1 MPPLRLDG
9 TPAVY
14 HNGVMIPAGQA
25 QVPVT
30 NQALNYGT
38 GVFEGI
44 RAYADHSGGALNLFR
59 LSDHL
64 ERLHRSARLMRL
76 DLDLTTA
83 QLTDLVIEL
92 LVAND
97 TVRDTYVRPLAY
109 KGALLPGTGFG
120 VRLAGVSTEFAVTT
134 VPMGSYT
141 NPVGLRCAVS
151 SWRRIPGSALP
162 AAAKITG
169 GYANNA
175 LAMDQAQAAGL
186 DDAVMLN
193 AGGTVAE
200 ASTANIFVVRDG
212 RLITPPPGADILPGI
227 TRATVL
233 ELAARELAL
242 PVVER
247 EVQPAELYGADEC
260 FLAGTGVQIAPVV
273 EVDRRP
279 VGNGEVGPLTSEIR
293 QLYTD
298 AVRGVLPR
306 YHHWLTPVPVPDR
319 NGGTS

>member
-1 MPPLRLDG
+1 MPPVRVAG
-9 TPAVY
+9 AHVVY
-14 HNGVMIPAGQA
+14 HNGAVIPAGQA

-44 RAYADHSGGALNLFR
+44 RAYVDHSGGALNVFR
-59 LSDHL
+59 LPDHL
-64 ERLHRSARLMRL
+64 ERLNRSARLMRL
-76 DLDLTTA
+76 DLDLATA
-83 QLTDLVIEL
+83 QLTDLVIAL
-92 LVAND
+92 LVANGA
-97 TVRDTYVRPLAY
+97 VRDTYVRPLVY

-120 VRLAGVSTEFAVTT
+120 VRLDGVSTEFAVTT

-141 NPVGLRCAVS
+141 NPAGLRCTVS

-162 AAAKITG
+162 AAAKVTG

-186 DDAVMLN
+186 DDALMLN
-193 AGGTVAE
+193 TGGTVAE
-200 ASTANIFVVRDG
+200 ATTANVFVVVDG
-212 RLITPPPGADILPGI
+212 RLVTPPPGADILPGI
-227 TRATVL
+227 TRASVL
-233 ELAARELAL
+233 ELAERELGL

-247 EVQPAELYGADEC
+247 EVQLAELYGADEC

-273 EVDRRP
+273 EIDHRR
-279 VGNGEVGPLTSEIR
+279 VGTGAVGPITAEIR

-298 AVRGVLPR
+298 AARGALPR
-306 YHHWLTPVPVPDR
+306 YRKWLTPVTAADR
-319 NGGTS
+319 RGGTS